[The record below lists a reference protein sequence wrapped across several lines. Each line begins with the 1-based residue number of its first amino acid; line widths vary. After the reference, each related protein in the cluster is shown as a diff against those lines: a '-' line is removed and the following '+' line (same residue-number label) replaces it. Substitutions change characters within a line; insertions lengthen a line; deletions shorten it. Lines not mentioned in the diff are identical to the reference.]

1 MKILVVEDEE
11 RLRDALL
18 ESLRM
23 EGYLA
28 DGTGDG
34 ESGLDMIRSGIY
46 DLVLLDIMLP
56 RLSGIDVLTI
66 TRKLK
71 INVPIILLTAMSQLE
86 NKIEGMDSGADD
98 YITKPFE
105 MKELFA
111 RIRMIARR
119 STGSDSDKDN
129 VVTCGDLELD
139 TGSHSLKCT
148 LSGKSI
154 PLAGKEYHMLEFFM
168 RNPGQVLSRDQIT
181 LRVWGYDSE
190 AEYNNVD
197 VYISYLRKKLLF
209 LKTEARIA
217 AVRGVGYKLVSEG
230 GDEK

>member
-34 ESGLDMIRSGIY
+34 ESGLDMIRSGLY

-56 RLSGIDVLTI
+56 RLSGIDVLSI
-66 TRKLK
+66 ARKLK

-111 RIRMIARR
+111 RIRMVARR
-119 STGSDSDKDN
+119 GAGSDSYKEN
-129 VVTCGDLELD
+129 HVSCGDLTLD
-139 TGSHSLKCT
+139 TGSHSLKCAV
-148 LSGKSI
+148 SGKSI
-154 PLAGKEYHMLEFFM
+154 PLAGKEYHMLEYFM
-168 RNPGQVLSRDQIT
+168 RNPDQVLSRDQIT
-181 LRVWGYDSE
+181 LRVWGYESE

-209 LKTEARIA
+209 LKTESRIA
-217 AVRGVGYKLVSEG
+217 AVRGVGYRLVSEG